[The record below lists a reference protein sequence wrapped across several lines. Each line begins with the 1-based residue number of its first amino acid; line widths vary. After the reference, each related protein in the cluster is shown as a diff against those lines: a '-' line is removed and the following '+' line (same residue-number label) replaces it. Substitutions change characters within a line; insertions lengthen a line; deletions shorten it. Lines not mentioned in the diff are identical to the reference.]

1 MGVAIVCVAMDIRVL
16 LRPFL
21 GGLVAALASAC
32 GFYKWDMENACH
44 AVERSKVRELQL
56 KSEEDVLTM
65 AASWAA
71 ERARTSEGQRFW
83 DAISNVTPTSKAEV
97 FRSAARE
104 AGIVDCPFAEQLHA
118 AVLADELEREQRL
131 QKLQQKSADA
141 APEPERA
148 AEAEGP

>member
-1 MGVAIVCVAMDIRVL
+1 M

-21 GGLVAALASAC
+21 GGLVAVFASAC

-44 AVERSKVRELQL
+44 AVERSKVRELQI
-56 KSEEDVLTM
+56 KEEDVLTL

-71 ERARTSEGQRFW
+71 ERARTSQGQRFW
-83 DAISNVTPTSKAEV
+83 DAIANVTPTSKAEV

-104 AGIVDCPFAEQLHA
+104 AGIKDCPFAEQLHA

-131 QKLQQKSADA
+131 QKLQQESSPAPESA
-141 APEPERA
+141 AP
-148 AEAEGP
+148 EAEGP

>member
-1 MGVAIVCVAMDIRVL
+1 MNIRVM

-21 GGLVAALASAC
+21 GGLLAALVSAC

-44 AVERSKVRELQL
+44 AVERSKVRELQI
-56 KSEEDVLTM
+56 KEEDVLTL

-83 DAISNVTPTSKAEV
+83 GAIANVTPTSKAEV

-104 AGIVDCPFAEQLHA
+104 AGIKDCPFAEQLHA

-131 QKLQQKSADA
+131 QKLQQNALPADA
-141 APEPERA
+141 SPAPEKESPN
-148 AEAEGP
+148 AEGPL